1 MVLIEVLMY
10 LEQVV
15 FMIYMRGQGLVQWGQ
30 PATGNDDDR
39 PMNTYNVANMIVL
52 IICLER
58 FVNHRCNLIAT

>member
-1 MVLIEVLMY
+1 
-10 LEQVV
+10 
-15 FMIYMRGQGLVQWGQ
+15 MRCQGLMQWRQ

-39 PMNTYNVANMIVL
+39 PVNTYNVANMIVL